1 VPSVLLDGLARI
13 NVLDTQD
20 GDWLGLVA
28 PRRIRRIDL
37 YELRNDLALAAA
49 YPTLSLY
56 SAPARL
62 DVEDPTGRNRCVA
75 VAPDGHVVLQ
85 MHDLLGVVL
94 GHVHRDTGEFRTR
107 TDRRAA
113 RSVAGTRA

>member
-1 VPSVLLDGLARI
+1 
-13 NVLDTQD
+13 
-20 GDWLGLVA
+20 
-28 PRRIRRIDL
+28 
-37 YELRNDLALAAA
+37 
-49 YPTLSLY
+49 
-56 SAPARL
+56 
-62 DVEDPTGRNRCVA
+62 VA